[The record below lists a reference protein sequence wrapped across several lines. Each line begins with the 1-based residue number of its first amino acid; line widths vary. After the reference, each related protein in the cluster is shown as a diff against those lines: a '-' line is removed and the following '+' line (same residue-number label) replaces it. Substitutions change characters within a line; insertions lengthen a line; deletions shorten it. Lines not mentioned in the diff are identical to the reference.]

1 MPELPEVETVRRG
14 LAPYFVGRRIERVTL
29 RRDGLRFPFPE
40 DMGQVLTGRRVLD
53 LGRRAKFLLFELE
66 GGAVLIAHLGMSGRF
81 RVFDSERPPLDKHD
95 HVVFELSGGH
105 QVRYNDPRRFGLMDL
120 VTDGRACEHP
130 MLASLGPEPVFPAL
144 TGAQLAK
151 RLAGR
156 QGPIKSALLD
166 QGVIAGV
173 GNIYACE
180 ALFDSGI
187 SPRRRGRT
195 VAGRRAERLAKAI
208 GDVLEAAIEAGGSSL
223 RDHRQPSGELGYF
236 QHAFKVYGREGAA
249 CPRCGGGHAIKWIVQ
264 SGRSTFFCSACQR

>member
-14 LAPYFVGRRIERVTL
+14 LAPHFEGRCIERVTL

-40 DMGQVLTGRRVLD
+40 GMGQVLTGRRVLD
-53 LGRRAKFLLFELE
+53 VGRRAKFLLFQLE
-66 GGAVLIAHLGMSGRF
+66 DDPVLIAHLGMSGRF
-81 RVFDSERPPLDKHD
+81 RVFGGDRPPLDKHD
-95 HVVFELSGGH
+95 HVVFELSDGC
-105 QVRYNDPRRFGLMDL
+105 QVRYNDPRRFGFMDL
-120 VTDGRACEHP
+120 VADGQASAHP

-144 TGAQLAK
+144 TGTQLAK

-180 ALFDSGI
+180 ALFDAGI
-187 SPRRRGRT
+187 SPRRKGRT
-195 VAGRRAERLAKAI
+195 VAGRRAERLAGAI
-208 GDVLEAAIEAGGSSL
+208 GDVLEAAIDAGGSSL
-223 RDHRQPSGELGYF
+223 RDHRQPSGEWGYF
-236 QHAFKVYGREGAA
+236 QHAFKVYGREGET
-249 CPRCGGGHAIKWIVQ
+249 CPRCGSGRPIKRIVQ